1 MLIEGFW
8 TVMADEHNLAVFRG
22 ARRMGSAIRSFML
35 QTVAYAS
42 TAVPG
47 TTLYRRLRLLR
58 SKVEGGDLRS
68 VSAI

>member
-35 QTVAYAS
+35 QTVTYAS
-42 TAVPG
+42 TIVPG
-47 TTLYRRLRLLR
+47 TAVHRRLRLLR
-58 SKVEGGDLRS
+58 SKVERGDLRS
-68 VSAI
+68 VSVV